1 MLTKIYTLGAIAIAG
16 LAIHSAY
23 RYPSAF
29 VLRKENQSNYAE
41 RRGTRFSGGYIGG
54 YWRASPSR
62 AAYSDFR
69 GGGLGSGK

>member
-16 LAIHSAY
+16 LTIHSAY
-23 RYPSAF
+23 RYPSVF
-29 VLRKENQSNYAE
+29 VLRQENQSNYAE
-41 RRGTRFSGGYIGG
+41 RRGTRFSGGFIGG

-62 AAYSDFR
+62 AEYSEFR

>member
-1 MLTKIYTLGAIAIAG
+1 MLTKIYTLSAIAIAV

-29 VLRKENQSNYAE
+29 VLRKENQSNYAV

-62 AAYSDFR
+62 AEYSDFR